1 MIDTGVYVELNEL
14 VALQYKARG
23 VSFLPRQ
30 PVHSILSGRHASRM
44 RGRGLDFEE
53 IRGYLPGD
61 DPRTIDWKVTAR
73 TRKPHVRV
81 YTEER
86 DRPAIVVVDQRL
98 EMFFGSKRA
107 MKSVVAAQV
116 AALASWRVLSM
127 GDRVGGILFNDSD
140 LVEIRPHRS
149 RRNVLHILRTLVEM
163 NHSLQADSDV
173 GSNPSMLN
181 RVLKNLLR
189 LVKHD
194 CLIIIISDF
203 DGIDGETRPL
213 ITQLSGHNDLIV
225 VPVFDRLSRELPDR
239 GRLVVS
245 DGTLQVEVDTA
256 KGSIRKKLLETC
268 ERRMKTLM
276 EWWEELAIP
285 VAPLLTDRDPV
296 DQIRELLGQAQAR
309 RSKRR

>member
-127 GDRVGGILFNDSD
+127 GDRVGGVLFNDSD

-149 RRNVLHILRTLVEM
+149 RRNVLHILHTLVEM
-163 NHSLQADSDV
+163 NHSLQAGSDA

-181 RVLKNLLR
+181 RVLESLLR

-194 CLIIIISDF
+194 GLIIIISDF

-213 ITQLSGHNDLIV
+213 ITRLSGHNDLIV
-225 VPVFDRLSRELPDR
+225 VPVFDPLSRELPDR

-256 KGSIRKKLLETC
+256 KGSIRKTLLETC
-268 ERRMKTLM
+268 ERRMKTLL